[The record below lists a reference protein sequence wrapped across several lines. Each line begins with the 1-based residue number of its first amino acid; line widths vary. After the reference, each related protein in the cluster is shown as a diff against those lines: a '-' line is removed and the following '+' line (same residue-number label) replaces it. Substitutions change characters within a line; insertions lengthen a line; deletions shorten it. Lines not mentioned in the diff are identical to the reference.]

1 MYNKRRPSCAPEMHR
16 PKKGSLVLFPGAF
29 CSGLLLIFLMW
40 NLSSFSYG
48 LGTENSLSFMLVLT
62 SCLCCQDVE
71 LSKWPGQA
79 GL

>member
-1 MYNKRRPSCAPEMHR
+1 MHNQRRPSCAPEMHG

-29 CSGLLLIFLMW
+29 CSGLLLIFRMW

-48 LGTENSLSFMLVLT
+48 LGTESPLSFRPVLT
-62 SCLCCQDVE
+62 SCLCCHDAE
-71 LSKWPGQA
+71 PSKWPGQA